1 MKIGARAMGL
11 LQFGPAG
18 ALERK
23 MTLHGAVSHHDS
35 STFNINKHSLQNETF
50 FKLKR

>member
-1 MKIGARAMGL
+1 MKLGTRAVGV

-23 MTLHGAVSHHDS
+23 MTLHEAVSHHDS
-35 STFNINKHSLQNETF
+35 STFNINKHSFQNETF
-50 FKLKR
+50 FRL